1 MPLYIVA
8 TPIGNLEDITL
19 RALRILREVDLI
31 ACEDTRRTRKLLA
44 HYQISKPM
52 VSYHEHNERD
62 RTTELIEKLER
73 GLNIALVSDAGTPL
87 ISDPGFHLVREAIDK
102 QIPVIPIPGPSAA
115 ITAMSAAGLSSREFT
130 FIGFLPSRSSARRA
144 RLKALSSMGTTMIL
158 YEAPHRIQQTIKDAL
173 EILGDRE
180 CVLAR
185 EITKLHEEFVRG
197 RLSDMKVRDSVRGE
211 VVLLISPSLQSQV
224 RQPAAYSLA
233 SISKDVARLMKTDG
247 LDQKTA
253 LKRIARERGIKKSDA
268 YRLMIAER
276 DQQQ

>member
-19 RALRILREVDLI
+19 RALRVLREVDLI
-31 ACEDTRRTRKLLA
+31 ACEDTRRTRKLLS

-52 VSYHEHNERD
+52 LSYHEHNERD
-62 RTTELIEKLER
+62 RTVELINKLEG

-87 ISDPGFHLVREAIDK
+87 VSDPGFHIVREAIDK
-102 QIPVIPIPGPSAA
+102 QIPVIPVPGPSAA
-115 ITAMSAAGLSSREFT
+115 ITAISASGLPSGEFT
-130 FIGFLPSRSSARRA
+130 FIGFLPSRGSARRA
-144 RLKALSSMGTTMIL
+144 RLKELSSLETTLVL
-158 YEAPHRIQQTIKDAL
+158 YEAPHRIQETIKDAL

-185 EITKLHEEFVRG
+185 EITKLHEEFLRC
-197 RLSDMKVRDSVRGE
+197 RLSEMKVRESVRGE
-211 VVLLISPSLQSQV
+211 VVLLISPPLQTQD
-224 RQPAAYSLA
+224 RQPAHDTLP
-233 SISKDVARLMKTDG
+233 SISKDVEKLMQADG

-276 DQQQ
+276 DHRT

>member
-1 MPLYIVA
+1 MPLFIVA

-44 HYQISKPM
+44 HYQISKRM

-62 RTTELIEKLER
+62 RTAELIEKLER

-87 ISDPGFHLVREAIDK
+87 VSDPGFHIVREAIDK
-102 QIPVIPIPGPSAA
+102 EIPVIPVPGPSAA
-115 ITAMSAAGLSSREFT
+115 ITAISASGFPSLEFT
-130 FIGFLPSRSSARRA
+130 FVGFLPSRSSARRA
-144 RLKALSSMGTTMIL
+144 RLKALSSIDTTLIL
-158 YEAPHRIQQTIKDAL
+158 YEAPHRIQETIKDAL

-197 RLSDMKVRDSVRGE
+197 RLSEMKARNSVRGE
-211 VVLLISPSLQSQV
+211 VVLLISPPLQNQD
-224 RQPAAYSLA
+224 RQPAHDSLA
-233 SISKDVARLMKTDG
+233 SISKDVERLMKADG

-276 DQQQ
+276 DQQR